1 MEYVP
6 VCGSDGKTYSN
17 KCTLE
22 AAACKESDPN
32 LEVASVGEC
41 GSAGSKWCLINV
53 FSQLSTLLYC
63 TSDVVIILEK
73 YIFYS

>member
-53 FSQLSTLLYC
+53 FS
-63 TSDVVIILEK
+63 
-73 YIFYS
+73 